1 MIRRLLTYPTKTI
14 TGAAVVIA
22 ASTFLSRLIGLAR
35 DRIFAHYYGA
45 GPVMDAY
52 YAAFKIPDL
61 IYNLLIVGALTAG
74 FIPTFTKLFYQSEDK
89 TPAWN
94 LVSSIVNIISVTLLI
109 LCGLGILATPYLS
122 RAIAPGFSDE
132 SQQLVITFTRIM
144 LFSPL
149 LLGISMVMGGI
160 LQSLR
165 QFLVYS
171 IAPIFYNIGIIVGAL
186 VFVPLLGVAGLAW
199 GVVLGAVAHAGIQ
212 IYSARH
218 NGYRWQP
225 LLDLKNPEVR
235 LIGKLMVPR
244 TLGLA
249 MTQINNVVVTM
260 LGSLLPVGSVA
271 VYNYANNLQAV
282 PTGIIGIP
290 FALAV
295 FPLLSTAAAERSFE
309 RFVEYLGSTARQVFF
324 LTVPAAILI
333 LMLRAQIVRVVLG
346 SGAFNWEATIATAN
360 TLAFFA
366 LGLLAQALIPL
377 FARAFYALSD
387 TKTPFVAGLIAELF
401 SIIAAL
407 LLMKPLGVA
416 GLALAS
422 AIGATINIILLV
434 ILIREKTRD
443 IEMGRFLITA
453 FKVSVAGGIMAI
465 IIQVLKYPLDAV
477 LNLNYLYGI
486 LLQGFISGSVGLVA
500 YATVCRVLKL
510 EEMIHFQNSLKK
522 RWLRFWIVPAGID
535 EAEGL

>member
-1 MIRRLLTYPTKTI
+1 
-14 TGAAVVIA
+14 
-22 ASTFLSRLIGLAR
+22 
-35 DRIFAHYYGA
+35 
-45 GPVMDAY
+45 MDAY

-61 IYNLLIVGALTAG
+61 IYNLLIIGALTAG

-89 TPAWN
+89 TPAWRLAN
-94 LVSSIVNIISVTLLI
+94 SIVNIVSATLLV
-109 LCGLGILATPYLS
+109 LCGIGIAATPYLS
-122 RAIAPGFSDE
+122 RAIAPGFSEE
-132 SQQLVITFTRIM
+132 SRQMVITFTSIM

-171 IAPIFYNIGIIVGAL
+171 VAPIFYNIGIIIGAL
-186 VFVPLLGVAGLAW
+186 ILVPLFGLSGLAW
-199 GVVLGAVAHAGIQ
+199 GVALGAAAHGSIQ
-212 IYSARH
+212 IYGARR
-218 NGYRWQP
+218 NGYRWKP
-225 LLDLKNPEVR
+225 LLEFRNPDVR
-235 LIGKLMVPR
+235 LIGKLMAPR

-260 LGSLLPVGSVA
+260 LGSLLPAGSVA

-295 FPLLSTAAAERSFE
+295 FPLLSMAAAERSFD
-309 RFVEYLGSTARQVFF
+309 RFIEYLGSATRQIFF

-333 LMLRAQIVRVVLG
+333 LLLRAQIVRVVLG
-346 SGAFNWEATIATAN
+346 SGAFNWTATIATAN
-360 TLAFFA
+360 ALAFFA

-377 FARAFYALSD
+377 YARAFYALSD
-387 TKTPFVAGLIAELF
+387 TKTPFVAGLISELF
-401 SIIAAL
+401 GIIAAL

-422 AIGATINIILLV
+422 ALGASINIVLLV
-434 ILIREKTRD
+434 ILLQEKTKYLELD
-443 IEMGRFLITA
+443 RFLVAA
-453 FKVSVAGGIMAI
+453 FKISVAGGLMAI
-465 IIQVLKYPLDAV
+465 LIQILKYPLNAV
-477 LNLNYLYGI
+477 LNLDYFYGI
-486 LLQGFISGSVGLVA
+486 LLQGFISGSVGLLV
-500 YATVCRVLKL
+500 YGLICRALKL
-510 EEMIHFQNSLKK
+510 EEMAHFQSSLKK
-522 RWLRFWIVPAGID
+522 RWLRLWSVPAGID

>member
-1 MIRRLLTYPTKTI
+1 
-14 TGAAVVIA
+14 
-22 ASTFLSRLIGLAR
+22 
-35 DRIFAHYYGA
+35 
-45 GPVMDAY
+45 MDAY

-74 FIPTFTKLFYQSEDK
+74 FIPTFTKLFYQSDDK
-89 TPAWN
+89 TPAWR
-94 LVSSIVNIISVTLLI
+94 LVNSIVNIVSITLLV
-109 LCGLGILATPYLS
+109 LCGLGIVATPYLA
-122 RAIAPGFSDE
+122 RAIAPGFPEE
-132 SQQLVITFTRIM
+132 SRQLVLTFTRIM

-149 LLGISMVMGGI
+149 LLGVSMVMGGI

-186 VFVPLLGVAGLAW
+186 VFVPLLGVSGLAW
-199 GVVLGAVAHAGIQ
+199 GVVLGAAAHASIQ
-212 IYSARH
+212 IFSAHH

-225 LLDLKNPEVR
+225 LIELKNPDVR

-260 LGSLLPVGSVA
+260 LGSILPVGSVA

-295 FPLLSTAAAERSFE
+295 FPLLANVAAERNFD
-309 RFVEYLGSTARQVFF
+309 RFVEYLGSTTRQVFF

-333 LMLRAQIVRVVLG
+333 LLLRAQIVRVVLG
-346 SGAFNWEATIATAN
+346 SGVFDWTATIATAN

-377 FARAFYALSD
+377 YARAFYALSD
-387 TKTPFVAGLIAELF
+387 TKTPFVAGLISELL

-422 AIGATINIILLV
+422 AIGATINIALLIILLRGT
-434 ILIREKTRD
+434 IKSLEL
-443 IEMGRFLITA
+443 GRFLVAA
-453 FKVSVAGGIMAI
+453 FKISIAGSLMAI
-465 IIQVLKYPLDAV
+465 LIQILKYPLDAILD
-477 LNLNYLYGI
+477 LNHFYGI
-486 LLQGFISGSVGLVA
+486 LLQGFVSGSLGLLVYVLVC
-500 YATVCRVLKL
+500 YALKL
-510 EEMIHFQNSLKK
+510 EEMIHFQSSLKK
-522 RWLRFWIVPAGID
+522 RWLRLWNIPAGID